1 MWFYIYRRRKV
12 KYGGI
17 SLKSIMVTGGAG
29 FIGSHLCEALLCRGR
44 KVINIDS
51 FNDYYDPKIK
61 SMNVR
66 ETEKLMSSMGLPQDS
81 YLVYKGD
88 IRDMIFLNKVFE
100 DNDIDSVIHLAAY
113 AGVRPSIQN
122 PVLYTTVNINGT
134 VNILECLKKY
144 GIKKYIFA
152 SSSSVYGNNK
162 KVPFSEDDIV
172 DYPISIYAA
181 TKKAGELICHAYYS
195 LYGINTACLRFFTVY
210 GPRQRPDLAIHKF
223 TKLMLEGKTIPFYG
237 DGTTMRDYT
246 YIDDII
252 DGILKALDWVGG
264 REKRYGVFNFGR
276 SDTVSLAEMLR
287 ALENALGLKA
297 ELEVLPLQ
305 PGDVDRTFA
314 DISKSKSVL
323 GYEPHITFADGIARF
338 VEWYKKREY
347 YIT

>member
-1 MWFYIYRRRKV
+1 M
-12 KYGGI
+12 
-17 SLKSIMVTGGAG
+17 KSIVVTGGAG
-29 FIGSHLCEALLCRGR
+29 FIGSHLCEALLCRER

-66 ETEKLMSSMGLPQDS
+66 EAEKLMSSMGLPQDS

-88 IRDMIFLNKVFE
+88 IRDTVFLNKVFE
-100 DNDIDSVIHLAAY
+100 DNDIEAVIHLAAY

-122 PVLYTTVNINGT
+122 PVLYTAVNINGT

-172 DYPISIYAA
+172 DYPISPYAA
-181 TKKAGELICHAYYS
+181 TKKAGELICHAYHS

-223 TKLMLEGKTIPFYG
+223 TKLMLEEKRVPFYG

-246 YIDDII
+246 YIEDII

-264 REKRYGVFNFGR
+264 TKKRYGIFNLGR
-276 SDTVSLAEMLR
+276 SDTVSLSEMVGTI
-287 ALENALGLKA
+287 ENVLGLKA
-297 ELEVLPLQ
+297 ELEILPLQ

-323 GYEPHITFADGIARF
+323 GYDPHITFADGIARF
-338 VEWYKKREY
+338 VEWYKRKGYLYHAR
-347 YIT
+347 